1 MAKKTWA
8 ETWGSKPVDYYRPVE
23 ALEKELRK
31 LRTLTA
37 RRIASLKKNK
47 AFSYATYQYEQN
59 MKQNFLVRKPVSEMG
74 YRQIE
79 RELRII
85 HDFWA
90 AKTSTLKG
98 AREEQLEQSARI
110 FGGKTDKNGRIIP
123 TRILSYEESK
133 KFWAAKE
140 EFYRLNP
147 DATARFDS
155 HRVQTIIGEAME
167 QVMTGPELDI
177 IHLLK
182 TVRQQLDAEEEVGFQ
197 FQHFDPEKKSQNF
210 VPGTIINME
219 VLYSDGD
226 DFDD

>member
-8 ETWGSKPVDYYRPVE
+8 ETWGSKPVDYSRPQE
-23 ALEKELRK
+23 TLAKELQK
-31 LRTLTA
+31 LRNLTA
-37 RRIASLKKNK
+37 RRVASLKKNK

-90 AKTSTLKG
+90 SKTSTLKG

-133 KFWAAKE
+133 KFWAAKD

-155 HRVQTIIGEAME
+155 HRVQTLIGEAME
-167 QVMTGPELDI
+167 QGMTGSDLDLM
-177 IHLLK
+177 LLLQ
-182 TVRQQLDAEEEVGFQ
+182 TVRQRLDVEEDIGVQ
-197 FQHFDPEKKSQNF
+197 FQHFNPEQKSQSF
-210 VPGTIINME
+210 APGTIINKE
-219 VLYSDGD
+219 VLYRDGY